1 MSSSAGSPATAF
13 KAHDARFT
21 AITGPDP
28 KLEMLLEVT
37 EYPFAHEAGVFI
49 AATNELFITSNQF
62 TDKKTGVKKV
72 QINKIN
78 LGDGRQQ
85 VTREEIECDAIQ
97 MGNGGVNYENDSKI
111 LFCAQG
117 SMTQPSGLFAM
128 DVKPPYNAA
137 SVVTDFL
144 GRPLNSVND
153 VVVHS
158 KDGSIWFTD
167 PSYGYEQGYRPR
179 PRLPSQVYRYEP
191 DTKAI
196 RAVADGFGHP
206 NGLCFSPD
214 ETVMYV
220 TDTDWTHG
228 DGSTS
233 DSRVSSM

>member
-1 MSSSAGSPATAF
+1 MSTVAF
-13 KAHDARFT
+13 QTHDARFA
-21 AITGPDP
+21 AITGPAP
-28 KLEMLLEVT
+28 KLEMLLEVK

-49 AATNELFITSNQF
+49 QKSNELFITSNQF
-62 TDKKTGVKKV
+62 TDKVTGSRKV
-72 QINKIN
+72 QISRISLDSSPPK
-78 LGDGRQQ
+78 Q
-85 VTREEIECDAIQ
+85 EEIECDAVQ
-97 MGNGGVNYENDSKI
+97 MGNGGVNYNNDSQI

-128 DVKPPYNAA
+128 DVAPPYKTTA
-137 SVVTDFL
+137 VVIDFL
-144 GRPLNSVND
+144 GRPFNSVND

-158 KDGSIWFTD
+158 DGSIWFTD

-191 DTKAI
+191 NTKAI

-214 ETVMYV
+214 EKILYV
-220 TDTDWTHG
+220 TDTDWIHG
-228 DGSTS
+228 NGSTD